1 MESLQKAVDLEP
13 DSLEFNLNLGNA
25 LYNGKKFKEAAV
37 VFEAV
42 TKTYPKS
49 VHAWSGLARSLNAAR
64 RYEEATA
71 AYEKAIEFAPED
83 ADLHLIVGVIYQE
96 NLRKYPEALEHFNK
110 YLRLGGADPVVEI
123 WVKECE
129 KKVR

>member
-1 MESLQKAVDLEP
+1 M
-13 DSLEFNLNLGNA
+13 
-25 LYNGKKFKEAAV
+25 
-37 VFEAV
+37 
-42 TKTYPKS
+42 
-49 VHAWSGLARSLNAAR
+49 HAWSGLGRSQNAAR
-64 RYEEATA
+64 RYEEAAA

-96 NLRKYPEALEHFNK
+96 NLRDYKAALDHFNK
-110 YLRLGGADPVVEI
+110 YLRLGGTDPVVES